1 MAPAH
6 PDGPGKSAVKW
17 LWYGVVDNIAP
28 NAKCQRVLCTRSITG
43 YRHSRV
49 KCVLAT
55 AICVSVCPSPHSHAT
70 ARTWM

>member
-6 PDGPGKSAVKW
+6 PDGPGKSAVKR
-17 LWYGVVDNIAP
+17 LWYGVVDNVAP
-28 NAKCQRVLCTRSITG
+28 NKNVSERR
-43 YRHSRV
+43 SRV

-55 AICVSVCPSPHSHAT
+55 AICVSVCASPHSHAT